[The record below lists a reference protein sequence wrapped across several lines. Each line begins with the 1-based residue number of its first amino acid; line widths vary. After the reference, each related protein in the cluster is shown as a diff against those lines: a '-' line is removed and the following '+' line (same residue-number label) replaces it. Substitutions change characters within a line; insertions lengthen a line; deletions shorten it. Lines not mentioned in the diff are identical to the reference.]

1 VAENPDVR
9 DNQEAS
15 MTDDMKSDEV
25 VDARGMYCPGPL
37 MELIKT
43 IQLKPVGTVL
53 SVLSTDEGSVKDIP
67 AWIQKVGQVHVGTQ
81 KKEGYWD
88 VTVKKVK

>member
-1 VAENPDVR
+1 MPEEQKV
-9 DNQEAS
+9 
-15 MTDDMKSDEV
+15 DEV
-25 VDARGMYCPGPL
+25 VDARGLFCPGPL

-43 IQLKPVGTVL
+43 IQLKPVGSVL

-67 AWIQKVGQVHVGTQ
+67 AWLQKVGQQHLGTE
-81 KKEGYWD
+81 KKDGFWD

>member
-1 VAENPDVR
+1 MPDEQKV
-9 DNQEAS
+9 
-15 MTDDMKSDEV
+15 DEV
-25 VDARGMYCPGPL
+25 VDARGLFCPGPL

-67 AWIQKVGQVHVGTQ
+67 AWLQKVGQQHLGTV
-81 KKEGYWD
+81 KKDGYWD

>member
-1 VAENPDVR
+1 M
-9 DNQEAS
+9 S
-15 MTDDMKSDEV
+15 MNEETKSGEV

-67 AWIQKVGQVHVGTQ
+67 AWIQKVGQVHVGTE
-81 KKEGYWD
+81 KKDGYWD

>member
-1 VAENPDVR
+1 MIGMAEEIKV
-9 DNQEAS
+9 
-15 MTDDMKSDEV
+15 DEV

-37 MELIKT
+37 MELIKI

-67 AWIQKVGQVHVGTQ
+67 AWLKKVGQEHVQTE
-81 KKEGYWD
+81 KKDGFWD
-88 VTVKKVK
+88 VTVRKVK

>member
-1 VAENPDVR
+1 MADE
-9 DNQEAS
+9 
-15 MTDDMKSDEV
+15 KKIDEV

-67 AWIQKVGQVHVGTQ
+67 AWLQKVGQEHVGTQ

-88 VTVKKVK
+88 VTVRKVK